1 MKNLIRKILKEEFDN
16 LDWIKDVEVEKR
28 YLGRPKRYRL
38 HPTPM
43 EKLLRAL
50 GLAQETEEELTGV
63 YSYGLDRFVTDDE
76 LENLDR
82 EEVGTNVRGL
92 RLKTILLDNDLIE
105 GKTLVIWLGDL
116 SQKQRL
122 YIGSK
127 LKKMGF
133 NFRGSNRVKSNTYFI
148 KIDPNDYDRIS
159 VSNTSWRCGR
169 TKRNAKEC
177 YDNAIN
183 NRFIVPYDANEL
195 LNKI

>member
-1 MKNLIRKILKEEFDN
+1 VKSLIKKILKEEFDS
-16 LDWIKDVEVEKR
+16 LDWIKNTEVKKR
-28 YLGRPKRYRL
+28 YLGRPKRYRV

-76 LENLDR
+76 LENLDK
-82 EEVGTNVRGL
+82 EEVGTNVSGL
-92 RLKTILLDNDLIE
+92 RLKTILLDSDLIE
-105 GKTLVIWLGDL
+105 GKILVIWLGDL
-116 SQKQRL
+116 SPKQRL

-127 LKKMGF
+127 LRRMGF
-133 NFRGSNRVKSNTYFI
+133 NFYGSNRVKNNTYFI

-169 TKRNAKEC
+169 TKRAAKEC

-183 NRFIVPYDANEL
+183 NGFIVPYDANEL

>member
-1 MKNLIRKILKEEFDN
+1 MRSVIKKILKEEFDN

-28 YLGRPKRYRL
+28 YLGRPKRYRV

-43 EKLLRAL
+43 EKLLRTL

-76 LENLDR
+76 LENLDS

-92 RLKTILLDNDLIE
+92 RLKTILLDNDLME

-116 SQKQRL
+116 SPKQRL

-127 LKKMGF
+127 LKRMGF
-133 NFRGSNRVKSNTYFI
+133 NFRGSNRVKSNTYII
-148 KIDPNDYDRIS
+148 KIDPNDYDRIR

-169 TKRNAKEC
+169 TKRGAKEC

-183 NRFIVPYDANEL
+183 NGFIVPYDANEL
-195 LNKI
+195 LNKL